1 MIVSAANVIT
11 PHSHLSPG
19 WVQIEGTVVQR
30 VGSGRPPADSG
41 HIVDLG
47 EATIVPGFVDGHVHG
62 GGGAG
67 FDTAGA
73 ADGLGALA
81 VKTAA
86 RTHLKQGTTSLVASL
101 VTDEIGA
108 MCDSVAALATHVEE
122 GTLAGIHLEGPWLSP
137 EHPGA
142 HAKQHLIEPNSHD
155 LAALLSAGRG
165 QVRMVTLAPELP
177 GGLEAIKALTDAG
190 VVAAIGHTDA
200 SYDIAR
206 EALDNGATVGTHLFN
221 AMRGLH
227 HREPGPATALL
238 EHPDAVIELIAD
250 GTHVHPAALRLAAVA
265 KPHQFM
271 LVTDAMSAACMH
283 DGDYTLGSLDVEV
296 RGGVAR
302 LTQGG
307 AIAGSTLTMA
317 RAVQYAVA
325 VAGLPL
331 VDVVRAASTT
341 PAAALGLEKIG
352 SLLPGYSAD
361 LVVLDQSLGVQ
372 RVMRRGEWVR

>member
-30 VGSGRPPADSG
+30 VGSGRPPSDSG
-41 HIVDLG
+41 DIVELG
-47 EATIVPGFVDGHVHG
+47 EATIAPGFVDGHVHG

-67 FDTAGA
+67 FDEAGA
-73 ADGLGALA
+73 GDGRGALA
-81 VKTAA
+81 AKTAV
-86 RTHLKQGTTSLVASL
+86 RTHLEQGTTSLVASL

-108 MCDSVAALATHVEE
+108 MCDSVAALATLVEE
-122 GTLAGIHLEGPWLSP
+122 GILAGIHLEGPWLSR

-142 HAKQHLIEPNSHD
+142 HAQQHLIEPNSRD
-155 LAALLSAGRG
+155 LAALLAAGRG

-177 GGLEAIKALTDAG
+177 GGLDTIKALTDAG

-341 PAAALGLEKIG
+341 PATALGLEKVG

>member
-11 PHSHLSPG
+11 PRRHLSPG
-19 WVQIEGTVVQR
+19 WVEIDGPFLLSVNAGQPP
-30 VGSGRPPADSG
+30 SGRDDV
-41 HIVDLG
+41 VDLG
-47 EATIVPGFVDGHVHG
+47 ETTIAPGFVDAHVHG
-62 GGGAG
+62 GGGTS
-67 FDTAGA
+67 FDGGARETAE
-73 ADGLGALA
+73 
-81 VKTAA
+81 TAA
-86 RTHLKQGTTSLVASL
+86 RTHLESGTTSIVASL
-101 VTDEIGA
+101 VTDELTA
-108 MCDSVAALATHVEE
+108 LCDSISGLATLAEE

-137 EHPGA
+137 AHPGA
-142 HAKQHLIEPNSHD
+142 HAQQHLIEPNSED

-177 GGLEAIKALTDAG
+177 GGLEAIKALTEAG

-206 EALDNGATVGTHLFN
+206 DALDHGATVGTHLFN

-227 HREPGPATALL
+227 HREPGPIAALL

-250 GTHVHPAALRLAAVA
+250 GTHVHPAALRLAAVT
-265 KPHQFM
+265 KPQQFM

-302 LTQGG
+302 LTEGG

-317 RAVQYAVA
+317 QAVQYAVG
-325 VAGLPL
+325 VVGLPL
-331 VDVVRAASTT
+331 ADVVRAATTT
-341 PAAALGLEKIG
+341 PAETLGLDRVG
-352 SLLPGYSAD
+352 ALAPGNHAD
-361 LVVLDQSLGVQ
+361 LVVLDASLGVQ

>member
-11 PHSHLSPG
+11 PERQLSPG
-19 WVQIEGTVVQR
+19 WVEIEGPVVR
-30 VGSGRPPADSG
+30 SVNCGLPPADA
-41 HIVDLG
+41 HNVVDLG
-47 EATIVPGFVDGHVHG
+47 AATIVPGFVDAHVHG

-67 FDTAGA
+67 FDAA
-73 ADGLGALA
+73 AVADGAGRRAA
-81 VKTAA
+81 ETAA
-86 RTHLKQGTTSLVASL
+86 RTHLEHGTTSIVASL
-101 VTDEIGA
+101 VTDELGA
-108 MCDSVAALATHVEE
+108 MRESISALATLAEE

-137 EHPGA
+137 AHPGA
-142 HAKQHLIEPNSHD
+142 HAQQHLLEPNGED
-155 LAALLSAGRG
+155 LAALLEAGRG

-177 GGLEAIKALTDAG
+177 GGLDAIAALTDAG

-200 SYDIAR
+200 SYDVAR
-206 EALDNGATVGTHLFN
+206 DALDQGATVGTHLFN
-221 AMRGLH
+221 AMRALH
-227 HREPGPATALL
+227 HREPGPAAALL

-265 KPHQFM
+265 KPRQFM

-283 DGDYTLGSLDVEV
+283 DGDYALGSLDVVV

-302 LTQGG
+302 LAEGG

-317 RAVQYAVA
+317 QAVQYAVG
-325 VAGLPL
+325 VVGLPL

-341 PAAALGLEKIG
+341 PAQTLGLNRVG
-352 SLLPGYSAD
+352 ALTPDNSAD
-361 LVVLDQSLGVQ
+361 LVVLDASLGVQ